1 MVEQLVSIDVEGYMI
16 FVTLDGEIE
25 KKFTVDRS
33 ASHYVESMDVLF
45 SAYEME
51 REMFL
56 VRRNLNTTFYEF
68 QKIKAGVEG
77 YYSAYDCNSFPTIV
91 KNKVDKRR
99 RKK

>member
-1 MVEQLVSIDVEGYMI
+1 
-16 FVTLDGEIE
+16 
-25 KKFTVDRS
+25 
-33 ASHYVESMDVLF
+33 MDVLF

-99 RKK
+99 RKKNIICWWSNNINSCRFHED